1 MRIEGAHDDAD
12 AKSLAGLDE
21 DHNRRLC
28 ASRLRAAGA
37 EARHL
42 GEILEDGVEGLL
54 GPAIGRA
61 VDDSNLV
68 DSVLTAAGEEFRYD
82 SPNLPLPAHWK
93 RQNGI
98 AIGEYCAHVPVLA
111 DDDGIP
117 STTTGVPNVC
127 SAGVSEAA

>member
-68 DSVLTAAGEEFRYD
+68 DPALTAAGEEFRYD
-82 SPNLPLPAHWK
+82 SPNLPLPAHGK
-93 RQNGI
+93 RQYGI
-98 AIGEYCAHVPVLA
+98 AI
-111 DDDGIP
+111 
-117 STTTGVPNVC
+117 
-127 SAGVSEAA
+127 